1 MDVEGS
7 GNGLGGG
14 RTAYAHRTKHKEVC
28 SWCLEGTEDRQDE
41 QDVTNTSLEARN
53 SQAAHEKMTSSGDFP
68 GGPVV
73 KNPPSSAGN
82 ADSVSGQ
89 GTKIPQATTREA
101 PTLQHRSCMPQPRPD
116 ATKKK

>member
-1 MDVEGS
+1 MDGS

-14 RTAYAHRTKHKEVC
+14 GTAYAPRTKHQEVR
-28 SWCLEGTEDRQDE
+28 SWCFEGTEDRQDE
-41 QDVTNTSLEARN
+41 QNVTNTSLEART
-53 SQAAHEKMTSSGDFP
+53 SQVAHEKMTSSGGFH
-68 GGPVV
+68 GGPGI

-101 PTLQHRSCMPQPRPD
+101 PTLQPKSRMP
-116 ATKKK
+116 